1 MYLPRAASLFRGIK
15 NPDIECPATRHVNRP
30 RATRTQQPELLLGHG
45 RTMAAADSQLLHS
58 GAVKRLVVVVTCST
72 VSLTVNYCTFL
83 CRRSMTLEGMAIE
96 EIRTGFAGT

>member
-15 NPDIECPATRHVNRP
+15 NPDIECPATRHVERP

-58 GAVKRLVVVVTCST
+58 SAVKRLVVVVTWPVRLFPSRSIT
-72 VSLTVNYCTFL
+72 VRFSVDD
-83 CRRSMTLEGMAIE
+83 R
-96 EIRTGFAGT
+96 